1 MHRLTTGVQY
11 LLAGLTLCFAL
22 LLAAGQIQLFWQF
35 HPHMPFRDTWRILPL
50 VQQVLVQG
58 WTSTGMDDWFALHAG
73 AHRVALTRLLM
84 ALDYQWL
91 RGQNH
96 LLFASAWLAIGWLWF
111 FYSGLFR
118 RLGHRGPTLV
128 FYSAVCA
135 LFLLAPGQFFNL
147 INPIGGSW
155 YLALAFSGA
164 AIWLALRGGYRC
176 LIASCLLAALAGLS
190 NFSGALVFLVQPL
203 AVLIRRGSRAEIL
216 LTLIRAVVY
225 LGLYQRGIQSGIG
238 LIAVGQGLGVGA
250 LTLQLLFDIL
260 DASLVFLSSPL
271 HAVAPMLAYPLSA
284 VSLLFLAYAL
294 FDYLRRV
301 TYSPEPACFTLV
313 ACLCAG
319 IALATALGRP
329 STGAIRYQSV
339 AMLYWLSIA
348 GLAASR
354 LSSRSSQVLCCVLL
368 FMTLGLPL
376 FNRVDKG
383 AYFLNALS
391 RGEVLARL
399 DFALSGEFPRAIMP
413 WKGVT
418 PDQLAVHVDFLHDR
432 QLAFAAPE
440 HRTWPLA
447 RGLFTRGL
455 ELRCDDKLLGELRPQ
470 LVLPFQLRHVLPGG
484 DRRWEGYLATSDGEP
499 VSLSSRERRPDWRC
513 PER

>member
-1 MHRLTTGVQY
+1 MHRLTTGAQY

-35 HPHMPFRDTWRILPL
+35 HPHLPFRDTWHILPL
-50 VQQVLVQG
+50 VQQVLSRG
-58 WTSTGMDDWFALHAG
+58 WTSTGMDDWLALQAG
-73 AHRVALTRLLM
+73 VHRVALTRLLM
-84 ALDYQWL
+84 VLDYQWL

-118 RLGHRGPTLV
+118 RLGYRGPALV

-147 INPIGGSW
+147 FSPIGGSW
-155 YLALAFSGA
+155 YLALAFSSA
-164 AIWLALRGGYRC
+164 AIWLALRGGHQR
-176 LIASCLLAALAGLS
+176 LVASCLLAALAGLS

-203 AVLIRRGSRAEIL
+203 AVLMRRGSRAEIL
-216 LTLIRAVVY
+216 LTLIIAVVY
-225 LGLYQRGIQSGIG
+225 LGLYQRGILSFG
-238 LIAVGQGLGVGA
+238 LIVEGRGLDAGA
-250 LTLQLLFDIL
+250 LAFQLLPDIL
-260 DASLVFLSSPL
+260 DASLVFLGSPL
-271 HAVAPMLAYPLSA
+271 HAVAPLLAYPLSA

-301 TYSPEPACFTLV
+301 TERPEPACFALV

-319 IALATALGRP
+319 IALSTALGR
-329 STGAIRYQSV
+329 TDIGEIRYQSAV
-339 AMLYWLSIA
+339 MLYWLSIA

-354 LSSRSSQVLCCVLL
+354 LSSRSSQVICCILL
-368 FMTLGLPL
+368 AMTLGLPL
-376 FNRVDKG
+376 FNRVSAE
-383 AYFLNALS
+383 AYLLNTVL

-399 DFALSGEFPRAIMP
+399 GFPLSDEQHRVIMP
-413 WKGVT
+413 WMS
-418 PDQLAVHVDFLHDR
+418 PDQLAVHIDFLRYR
-432 QLAFAAPE
+432 QQAFAAPE
-440 HRTWPLA
+440 HRTWPPA

-470 LVLPFQLRHVLPGG
+470 LALPFQLRHVLPGG

-499 VSLSSRERRPDWRC
+499 VSLSLRERRPDWRC